1 VCCSEKENKKTAK
14 TKKQKKEYLQ
24 NEKEMYAQLFLF
36 PLFPL
41 SCLSLAVLPFG
52 WEEAYTIE
60 GEKYFIE
67 YVNCIPSPMN

>member
-1 VCCSEKENKKTAK
+1 
-14 TKKQKKEYLQ
+14 
-24 NEKEMYAQLFLF
+24 MYAQLFLF